1 MPDLQPSSQN
11 DFMVERIKVKPVN
24 RKKLL
29 RRTLLTVGLAVL
41 FGLVACF
48 TFLILEPVISNWLYP
63 PEQQGTQMVVFPEDQ
78 DEMSPEEMLAEN
90 LPVESPSPEPQGGPE
105 EGQNLEGESQE
116 PTLRE
121 QVTEILADIPLELRH
136 YKELF
141 SALSAYVNE
150 LNHSMVTV
158 TAVTSNIDWLNDVRE
173 SRNQCPGLIFS
184 ENGMDLLI
192 LTKYSA
198 VMSAERLLLT
208 FWEGSQVEARLKQY
222 NGEMDLAVLT
232 VSLEELPQGLR
243 WENGALPMAKFGTSN
258 LRNLAGTPVVALGSP
273 MGTSNSMGMGMIT
286 SGGTVLSMTD
296 RNYRLIQTDI
306 SGSQNAG
313 GVLFDLQ
320 GQVLGIITDNK
331 VGSDMK
337 NMITAYGVSELQK
350 VVEKMANGIPLA
362 YMGIRGVDVP
372 REANQELGV
381 PYGAYVQELEMDSP
395 AMQAGILPGD
405 VITKMDDRVVGN
417 FSSYST
423 ALMQMEPGQTVHVV
437 VMRQA
442 QEGYKEMSFNIELSE
457 VE

>member
-1 MPDLQPSSQN
+1 MPDLQPNSQN
-11 DFMVERIKVKPVN
+11 DFMIEKIKVKPVN
-24 RKKLL
+24 KKKLL

-63 PEQQGTQMVVFPEDQ
+63 PEKPGTQMVVFPEDQ
-78 DEMSPEEMLAEN
+78 HEMSPEEMLAEN
-90 LPVESPSPEPQGGPE
+90 LPAESPSPEPE
-105 EGQNLEGESQE
+105 EGQNPEGEPQE
-116 PTLRE
+116 PSLRE
-121 QVTEILADIPLELRH
+121 QVEDILEDTTLELRH
-136 YKELF
+136 YRELYG
-141 SALSAYVNE
+141 ALNVYVNA
-150 LNHSMVTV
+150 LNRSMVTV

-184 ENGMDLLI
+184 ENGLELLV
-192 LTKYSA
+192 LTEYSS
-198 VMSAERLLLT
+198 VKSAERLLLS
-208 FWEGSQVEARLKQY
+208 FWDGSQVEARLKQY
-222 NGEMDLAVLT
+222 NGETDLAVLA
-232 VSLEELPQGLR
+232 VSLEDLPQGLKG
-243 WENGALPMAKFGTSN
+243 EDGELPLAEFGTSS

-273 MGTSNSMGMGMIT
+273 MGTSNSLGFGMIT

-313 GVLFDLQ
+313 GVLFNLQ

-331 VGSDMK
+331 AGSDMK
-337 NMITAYGVSELQK
+337 NMITAYGISELQK
-350 VVEKMANGIPLA
+350 VVEKMSNELPMA

-405 VITKMDDRVVGN
+405 VVTKMDDRTVGN
-417 FSSYST
+417 FSSYSA
-423 ALMQMEPGQTVHVV
+423 ALMQMEPGARVHVV

-442 QEGYKEMSFNIELSE
+442 QEGYKEMSFDIELGE
-457 VE
+457 VR

>member
-1 MPDLQPSSQN
+1 M
-11 DFMVERIKVKPVN
+11 
-24 RKKLL
+24 
-29 RRTLLTVGLAVL
+29 
-41 FGLVACF
+41 
-48 TFLILEPVISNWLYP
+48 
-63 PEQQGTQMVVFPEDQ
+63 
-78 DEMSPEEMLAEN
+78 
-90 LPVESPSPEPQGGPE
+90 
-105 EGQNLEGESQE
+105 
-116 PTLRE
+116 
-121 QVTEILADIPLELRH
+121 
-136 YKELF
+136 
-141 SALSAYVNE
+141 
-150 LNHSMVTV
+150 
-158 TAVTSNIDWLNDVRE
+158 
-173 SRNQCPGLIFS
+173 
-184 ENGMDLLI
+184 
-192 LTKYSA
+192 
-198 VMSAERLLLT
+198 
-208 FWEGSQVEARLKQY
+208 
-222 NGEMDLAVLT
+222 
-232 VSLEELPQGLR
+232 
-243 WENGALPMAKFGTSN
+243 
-258 LRNLAGTPVVALGSP
+258 
-273 MGTSNSMGMGMIT
+273 
-286 SGGTVLSMTD
+286 
-296 RNYRLIQTDI
+296 
-306 SGSQNAG
+306 
-313 GVLFDLQ
+313 LFDLQ

>member
-1 MPDLQPSSQN
+1 M
-11 DFMVERIKVKPVN
+11 
-24 RKKLL
+24 
-29 RRTLLTVGLAVL
+29 
-41 FGLVACF
+41 
-48 TFLILEPVISNWLYP
+48 
-63 PEQQGTQMVVFPEDQ
+63 
-78 DEMSPEEMLAEN
+78 
-90 LPVESPSPEPQGGPE
+90 
-105 EGQNLEGESQE
+105 
-116 PTLRE
+116 
-121 QVTEILADIPLELRH
+121 
-136 YKELF
+136 
-141 SALSAYVNE
+141 
-150 LNHSMVTV
+150 
-158 TAVTSNIDWLNDVRE
+158 
-173 SRNQCPGLIFS
+173 
-184 ENGMDLLI
+184 
-192 LTKYSA
+192 
-198 VMSAERLLLT
+198 
-208 FWEGSQVEARLKQY
+208 
-222 NGEMDLAVLT
+222 
-232 VSLEELPQGLR
+232 
-243 WENGALPMAKFGTSN
+243 
-258 LRNLAGTPVVALGSP
+258 VALGSP

-405 VITKMDDRVVGN
+405 VMTKMDDRVVGN